1 MIDVTIL
8 TATYNR
14 AHTLERLARSIA
26 GQAAGL
32 AIEWLVIDDGSV
44 DETEQLIARLAAEL
58 PIKIRYH
65 RKENGGKHTA
75 FNKGVA
81 LAEGQ
86 FILTVD
92 SDDQLHPEGL
102 RNAMAAWKS
111 IPDEEQ
117 PNFMGVVGLCLD
129 QSGRVMGDTFPADV
143 LDSTPAE
150 TTFRYGVTGDKSGMH
165 RTEVFRQFPFPEHR
179 GMKFIPE
186 GRVWMELSDHYKTR
200 NVNSPFVVVN
210 LDAGGNLSVLA
221 REQRLLGDWEYHRY
235 MLGHQTRWA
244 RYAPFQFLKSAL
256 IYNHAR
262 HLLRN
267 RGGDIGGTKMS
278 NPIGRS
284 LILATWPLS
293 LLLRS
298 ASARR
303 LIGF

>member
-44 DETEQLIARLAAEL
+44 DETEQLIARLATEL
-58 PIKIRYH
+58 PITIRYH

-102 RNAMAAWKS
+102 GNAMAAWKS
-111 IPDEEQ
+111 IPAEEQ
-117 PNFMGVVGLCLD
+117 PKFMGVVGLCLD
-129 QSGRVMGDTFPADV
+129 QSGRVMGDKFHADV

-150 TTFRYGVTGDKSGMH
+150 ITFRYGVTGDKSGMH
-165 RTEVFRQFPFPEHR
+165 RTDVFRMFPFPER
-179 GMKFIPE
+179 KGMTFIPE
-186 GRVWMELSDHYKTR
+186 GRIWMEISNHYKTR
-200 NVNSPFVVVN
+200 NVNQPFVIVN
-210 LDAGGNLSVLA
+210 LDAGGNLSIL
-221 REQRLLGDWEYHRY
+221 RRSDRLLGDLEYHRY
-235 MLGHQTRWA
+235 MLSHQTRWLSH
-244 RYAPFQFLKSAL
+244 APFQFIKSGL
-256 IYNHAR
+256 VYNHSLDQLKKYGR
-262 HLLRN
+262 DL
-267 RGGDIGGTKMS
+267 GDCRVYG
-278 NPIGRS
+278 PIGK
-284 LILATWPLS
+284 LIAICTWPPS
-293 LLLRS
+293 ILLRS
-298 ASARR
+298 KSVKR
-303 LIGF
+303 LINF

>member
-44 DETEQLIARLAAEL
+44 DETEQLIARLATEL

-111 IPDEEQ
+111 IPAEEQ
-117 PNFMGVVGLCLD
+117 PKFMGVVGLCLD
-129 QSGRVMGDTFPADV
+129 QSGRVIGDKFPANV

-150 TTFRYGVTGDKSGMH
+150 ITFRYGVTGDKSGMH
-165 RTEVFRQFPFPEHR
+165 LTEAFRRFPFPER
-179 GMKFIPE
+179 KGMTFIPE
-186 GRVWMELSDHYKTR
+186 GRIWMEISDHYKTR
-200 NVNSPFVVVN
+200 NTNKPFVIVN
-210 LDAGGNLSVLA
+210 LDAGGNLSIL
-221 REQRLLGDWEYHRY
+221 RRSDRLLGDLEYHRY
-235 MLGHQTRWA
+235 MLSHQTRWFG
-244 RYAPFQFLKSAL
+244 YAPIQFMKSGL
-256 IYNHAR
+256 IYTHS
-262 HLLRN
+262 LYQLRICEHEYK
-267 RGGDIGGTKMS
+267 GFGVYGLIGK
-278 NPIGRS
+278 
-284 LILATWPLS
+284 LIVIFTWPMS
-293 LLLRS
+293 IFLRS
-298 ASARR
+298 KLVRR